1 MANVWFTS
9 DLHFGHKNINK
20 FRLEV
25 SSEENNRARI
35 KADWEELVTKRDI
48 VYVLGDAAFTMDT
61 VKEFGE
67 LPAESKFLVRG
78 NHDELS
84 THEYLK
90 YFTEIYGLKKYKEFW
105 LSHSPIHPDE
115 LRGKINLHGH
125 VHYESVRKPFNPV
138 LDVKQEL
145 DTRYFNM
152 CVESLWKRGYP
163 SLISLDQ
170 VRKELEH
177 INSGLG
183 NNHKEQREPL

>member
-9 DLHFGHKNINK
+9 DLHFGHKNISK

-67 LPAESKFLVRG
+67 LPAERKFLVRG

-105 LSHSPIHPDE
+105 LSHSPIHPNE

-125 VHYESVRKPFNPV
+125 VHYA
-138 LDVKQEL
+138 DVQ
-145 DTRYFNM
+145 DARYFNM

-170 VRKELEH
+170 VRKELERTN
-177 INSGLG
+177 IGLG
-183 NNHKEQREPL
+183 NNYKEQGKPI